1 MGRVY
6 ATVAQYTD
14 YTQQAAPAGTD
25 RLLVRAS
32 SFLESQIFRLAVYT
46 ADLVTGLPTN
56 PLVAKAMADAV
67 CAQVEW
73 WQETGDPL
81 GVAGQWQQ
89 VRIGSLHLMGPSNS
103 GAQSTGRQIAPA
115 VKDALD
121 SSDLVDVFRM
131 GAMWSGVGW

>member
-1 MGRVY
+1 M
-6 ATVAQYTD
+6 
-14 YTQQAAPAGTD
+14 
-25 RLLVRAS
+25 
-32 SFLESQIFRLAVYT
+32 
-46 ADLVTGLPTN
+46 
-56 PLVAKAMADAV
+56 

-89 VRIGSLHLMGPSNS
+89 VRIGSLHLMGPANS
-103 GAQSTGRQIAPA
+103 GATSTARQIAPA